1 MLYEES
7 KNNIFGGLVLGLVI
21 DTKSD
26 LLVEVGWQNRFL
38 DHPMALMSMQRHLP
52 AVSRECAQR
61 ERGFAYLPH
70 HTKEVADVRAR
81 ASTKQQRG
89 KQNIFLRASRKFEKE
104 LQTAGKDVLTQFVRA
119 ESIGFFCVASF

>member
-1 MLYEES
+1 
-7 KNNIFGGLVLGLVI
+7 
-21 DTKSD
+21 
-26 LLVEVGWQNRFL
+26 
-38 DHPMALMSMQRHLP
+38 MALMSMQRHLP

-70 HTKEVADVRAR
+70 YTKEVADVRAR

-104 LQTAGKDVLTQFVRA
+104 LQTAGKDVLTQFAQA
-119 ESIGFFCVASF
+119 ESISFFFVASF